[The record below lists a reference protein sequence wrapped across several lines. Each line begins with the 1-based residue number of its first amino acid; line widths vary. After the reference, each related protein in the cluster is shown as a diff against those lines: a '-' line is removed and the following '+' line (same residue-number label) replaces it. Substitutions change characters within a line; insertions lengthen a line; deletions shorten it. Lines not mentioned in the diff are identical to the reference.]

1 MTKKMIFNVI
11 LNLAII
17 LMIMS
22 TVAAY
27 RVGHVLF
34 FGISIALIVVF
45 IYLKVVLLKHVSRSV
60 RAKSQEQTMTSTPK
74 SQRRTKKK
82 RNS

>member
-1 MTKKMIFNVI
+1 MTKKVIFNVI
-11 LNLAII
+11 LNLGII

-34 FGISIALIVVF
+34 FGLSIALIVVF
-45 IYLKVVLLKHVSRSV
+45 IYLKVVLLKYVSRTV
-60 RAKSQEQTMTSTPK
+60 RAQSQEQK
-74 SQRRTKKK
+74 VASQPQRKAKKK
-82 RNS
+82 KLSK

>member
-34 FGISIALIVVF
+34 FGLSIALIVVF
-45 IYLKVVLLKHVSRSV
+45 IYLKVVLLKYVSRTV
-60 RAKSQEQTMTSTPK
+60 RAQSQERQVV
-74 SQRRTKKK
+74 SQPQRKAKKKK

>member
-11 LNLAII
+11 LNLGII

-34 FGISIALIVVF
+34 FGLSIALIVVF
-45 IYLKVVLLKHVSRSV
+45 IYLKVVLLKYVSRTV
-60 RAKSQEQTMTSTPK
+60 RAQSKEQQVVSQP
-74 SQRRTKKK
+74 QRKAKKKK

>member
-1 MTKKMIFNVI
+1 MTKKVIFNVI
-11 LNLAII
+11 LNLGII

-34 FGISIALIVVF
+34 FGLSIALIVVF
-45 IYLKVVLLKHVSRSV
+45 IYLKVVLLKYVSRTV
-60 RAKSQEQTMTSTPK
+60 QAKSQDQLVTSQP
-74 SQRRTKKK
+74 QRKAKKKK
-82 RNS
+82 RNP

>member
-11 LNLAII
+11 LNLGII

-34 FGISIALIVVF
+34 FGLSIALIVVF
-45 IYLKVVLLKHVSRSV
+45 IYLKVVLLKYVSRSV
-60 RAKSQEQTMTSTPK
+60 RAQAQEQQVA
-74 SQRRTKKK
+74 SQPQRKAKKK
-82 RNS
+82 KSSK

>member
-1 MTKKMIFNVI
+1 MTKKVIFNVI
-11 LNLAII
+11 LNLGII

-34 FGISIALIVVF
+34 FGLSIALIVVF
-45 IYLKVVLLKHVSRSV
+45 IYLKVVLLKYVSRSV
-60 RAKSQEQTMTSTPK
+60 RAQSQEQQVV
-74 SQRRTKKK
+74 SQPQRKAKKK
-82 RNS
+82 KSSK

>member
-1 MTKKMIFNVI
+1 MIFNVI

-34 FGISIALIVVF
+34 FGLSIALIVVF
-45 IYLKVVLLKHVSRSV
+45 IYLKVVLLKYVSRTV
-60 RAKSQEQTMTSTPK
+60 RAQSQERQVV
-74 SQRRTKKK
+74 SQPQRKAKKKK

>member
-11 LNLAII
+11 LNLGII

-34 FGISIALIVVF
+34 FGLSIALIVVF
-45 IYLKVVLLKHVSRSV
+45 IYLKVVLLKYVSRSV
-60 RAKSQEQTMTSTPK
+60 RAQAQEQQVA
-74 SQRRTKKK
+74 SQPQRKAKKKK
-82 RNS
+82 RN